1 MTRVVSSAVKSIAI
15 AGRDKI
21 TDVSD
26 EPMTIQVNA

>member
-1 MTRVVSSAVKSIAI
+1 MVSSVVKSITI
-15 AGRDKI
+15 AGRGKT